1 MKSKII
7 LFISLIILVI
17 INLVFNNYLIFV
29 DLPIIIFIFSVYDRI
44 TFIKIQNTFNNSTK
58 SNLAIQES
66 ELELTAF
73 FEKVCVPMCIVDRK
87 GFKFLKVNKS
97 LCDLLGYSEEELLS
111 KSFIDFIHPDDR
123 QSTLDEMANQMKTSR
138 SMNFENRYL
147 CLKDDKFMF
156 DNEQFIEIDS
166 EVVTNP
172 PTTVTTTLPKKVK
185 MQRIKM

>member
-97 LCDLLGYSEEELLS
+97 LCDLLGYSEEELLNN
-111 KSFIDFIHPDDR
+111 KLDKFI
-123 QSTLDEMANQMKTSR
+123 
-138 SMNFENRYL
+138 
-147 CLKDDKFMF
+147 LKDDYKKTYEYSKSIYEEHIKTSF
-156 DNEQFIEIDS
+156 FINRYVCKNG
-166 EVVTNP
+166 EVITIKWK
-172 PTTVTTTLPKKVK
+172 TSDIRK
-185 MQRIKM
+185 RISYCLAEKI